1 MEEIYEDTDVYFW
14 QLKHSLDE
22 GWGYRCR
29 FRHGLSVLEAEKA
42 SLTGNPLGVNAYI
55 MRKLGYTTLV
65 ETETAIKKEIDW
77 SRTKVLAVRGNYIW
91 INLKGCDKYGIVD
104 PKDKYALE
112 EIIKDLLNYRD
123 EEGKRVIC
131 QVDVAPTIAAL
142 RRRISR
148 ISLSSS
154 SVC

>member
-1 MEEIYEDTDVYFW
+1 M
-14 QLKHSLDE
+14 
-22 GWGYRCR
+22 
-29 FRHGLSVLEAEKA
+29 LEAEKA
-42 SLTGNPLGVNAYI
+42 SLTGNPFGVNAYI

-77 SRTKVLAVRGNYIW
+77 SRTKVLAVRGNYVW

-123 EEGKRVIC
+123 EEGKHVIC
-131 QVDVAPTIAAL
+131 QVDIAPTIAAL